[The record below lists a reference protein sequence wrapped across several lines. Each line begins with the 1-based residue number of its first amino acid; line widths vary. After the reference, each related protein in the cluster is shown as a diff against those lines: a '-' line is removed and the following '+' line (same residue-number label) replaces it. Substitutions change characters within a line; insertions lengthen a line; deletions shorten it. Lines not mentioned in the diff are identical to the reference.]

1 MPMSPFRFDPSA
13 LPPARSF
20 YEKELGR
27 LRRRLADG
35 RGQTVLS
42 MRAKAE
48 FHSSVNL
55 ESGGFYYFGCETKGG
70 DVVDFLRLRYKLDF
84 KAAAQELGAWR
95 GSITPAESNALRS
108 QHQERARLRAR
119 LRADEAAQ
127 AESARRERI
136 EARDHLHAVQTLYE
150 EAIAEHDWLSMSELL
165 PRVRQAEEQ
174 YWLTAGLEVR
184 HEC

>member
-1 MPMSPFRFDPSA
+1 MPMSPSRFDPSA

-27 LRRRLADG
+27 LRRPS
-35 RGQTVLS
+35 RGWA
-42 MRAKAE
+42 RANCP
-48 FHSSVNL
+48 FHESKSRISFCVNL
-55 ESGGFYYFGCETKGG
+55 ESGGFYCFGCETKGG

-95 GSITPAESNALRS
+95 GETTPAESNSLRS
-108 QHQERARLRAR
+108 RHQERAR

-136 EARDHLHAVQTLYE
+136 EARDHLHAVATLYD
-150 EAIAEHDWLSMSELL
+150 EAQAEHDWLSMSELL

-174 YWLTAGLEVR
+174 YWQLAGLEVR